1 MKKMMFI
8 FALAALMA
16 VFLCLNV
23 AAPVRAAHPPSCAPE
38 DEYMWQALPLTASAY
53 KGR

>member
-1 MKKMMFI
+1 MRKQTL
-8 FALAALMA
+8 ALLLAAFMA
-16 VFLCLNV
+16 VFLCLAA

-38 DEYMWQALPLTASAY
+38 DEYLWKALPRTASTY

>member
-1 MKKMMFI
+1 MKKMMFV

-16 VFLCLNV
+16 VFLCLATV
-23 AAPVRAAHPPSCAPE
+23 PVRAAHPPSCAPE
-38 DEYMWQALPLTASAY
+38 DKYMWEALPRTASAY

>member
-1 MKKMMFI
+1 MKKMMFVI
-8 FALAALMA
+8 ALAALMA
-16 VFLCLNV
+16 VFLCLA

-38 DEYMWQALPLTASAY
+38 DKYMWEALPRTASAY